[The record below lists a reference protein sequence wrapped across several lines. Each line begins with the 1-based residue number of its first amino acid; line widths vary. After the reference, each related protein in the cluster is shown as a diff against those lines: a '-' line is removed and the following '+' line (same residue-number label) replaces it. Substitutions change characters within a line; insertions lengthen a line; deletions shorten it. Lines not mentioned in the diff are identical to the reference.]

1 MSAALH
7 VGQKVTPDP
16 TSDRVNPATR
26 GRTYTV
32 AKVNPK
38 NVKCTADDGGRG
50 LNYPR
55 ELLVPATPENLA
67 AASKPLIREFVPREH
82 FTLGEIVTLK
92 QPLGRHSTTCPM
104 VVIGGTSTRIKV
116 ARIGGDDDRYVLIP
130 DSGLI
135 RRDRAWLA
143 GALAGYVRPDGADG
157 A

>member
-67 AASKPLIREFVPREH
+67 AASKPLIRE
-82 FTLGEIVTLK
+82 
-92 QPLGRHSTTCPM
+92 TTCPM